1 MNRENKDMENR
12 SYSCN
17 LEEISRFFD
26 GETSP
31 AETRRIEEHLHE
43 CPGCRQELTRLREI
57 SGMLRQTVETA
68 REEIDFQRF
77 EQQILTAAI
86 QHRPMR
92 DRLKEG
98 LFSWRLA
105 IPAAAA
111 ALLIVFFIST
121 LFQPSLSSGP
131 SAIIDSF
138 TGQVKSV
145 MILETTSKRQTVI
158 WYSEENKAEN
168 ASNPTRI

>member
-1 MNRENKDMENR
+1 MNQENKDMADR
-12 SYSCN
+12 SYSCK
-17 LEEISRFFD
+17 LEEISRFHD
-26 GETSP
+26 GECHQ
-31 AETRRIEEHLHE
+31 AETRRIEEHLKE
-43 CPGCRQELTRLREI
+43 CPECRQELARLREI
-57 SGMLRQTVETA
+57 SGKLRQTVETA
-68 REEIDFQRF
+68 HKEIDFQRF

-86 QHRPMR
+86 QHTPLR
-92 DRLKEG
+92 DRLKES

-111 ALLIVFFIST
+111 AILIVFFINN

-131 SAIIDSF
+131 SAIIHSF
-138 TGQVKSV
+138 TVQVKSV
-145 MILETTSKRQTVI
+145 MILETTSKRQTEI